1 MKTRI
6 FISGMI
12 VGSAIAAIIIT
23 IVLTEQF
30 GRLSDH
36 KEHTEINNS

>member
-12 VGSAIAAIIIT
+12 VGSVIAALIIT
-23 IVLTEQF
+23 IALTEQF

-36 KEHTEINNS
+36 KEHTEINNN